1 MGGSFLVKG
10 DDIMTK
16 IIKMAD
22 FTSINIMKAVIV
34 ITDPKVDQMIVD
46 YDDNTQ
52 KILFSDSDVSG
63 ESQKLQ
69 NIFNA
74 FFTS

>member
-1 MGGSFLVKG
+1 
-10 DDIMTK
+10 
-16 IIKMAD
+16 MAD

-46 YDDNTQ
+46 YNDNTQ

-63 ESQKLQ
+63 ESQQLQ

>member
-1 MGGSFLVKG
+1 
-10 DDIMTK
+10 
-16 IIKMAD
+16 MAD

-34 ITDPKVDQMIVD
+34 ITDPKADQMIVD

>member
-1 MGGSFLVKG
+1 
-10 DDIMTK
+10 
-16 IIKMAD
+16 MAD

>member
-1 MGGSFLVKG
+1 
-10 DDIMTK
+10 
-16 IIKMAD
+16 MAD

-63 ESQKLQ
+63 EDAKVQA
-69 NIFNA
+69 IHTACFN
-74 FFTS
+74 